1 MSGIRPLVS
10 VIVALLATALS
21 GAPVHAAE
29 LSIDVR
35 PDGTARV
42 DGQSESLRTV
52 LEELCTR
59 AGVTLRYDAPDEPVA
74 VAMPEGAE
82 PLDKV
87 VERLL
92 RGKSYTTRFA
102 SRPGE
107 PVRLASLHV
116 VGPGN
121 GVVVSAPPDRNV
133 VAPAQL
139 LEAVFG
145 RNSGGADRE
154 AALVRL
160 MDTVRNDPQ
169 RLNNFLNGDLA
180 PMQKALARYPQAPS
194 VLRAVLERPEVD
206 GVVRARIQAL
216 LAGLD

>member
-1 MSGIRPLVS
+1 MSGTRPLVS
-10 VIVALLATALS
+10 VIVALLATGFI
-21 GAPVHAAE
+21 GAPVHAAD

-102 SRPGE
+102 SRPDE

-133 VAPAQL
+133 VAPAQM

-145 RNSGGADRE
+145 RNGGADRE
-154 AALVRL
+154 AALQRL
-160 MDTVRNDPQ
+160 IETVRNDPQ
-169 RLNNFLNGDLA
+169 RFNNFLNGDLA

-194 VLRAVLERPEVD
+194 VLRSLLERPEVD
-206 GVVRARIQAL
+206 GLARARIQAL

>member
-1 MSGIRPLVS
+1 MSETRLLAS
-10 VIVALLATALS
+10 VVVALLATVLVHAR
-21 GAPVHAAE
+21 VHAAD

-35 PDGTARV
+35 PDGTALV

-74 VAMPEGAE
+74 VEMPEGAE

-102 SRPGE
+102 SRPDE
-107 PVRLASLHV
+107 PARLASLHV

-133 VAPAQL
+133 VAPAPM

-145 RNSGGADRE
+145 RNGGTDRE
-154 AALVRL
+154 AAVQRL

-180 PMQKALARYPQAPS
+180 TMQKALARYPQAPG
-194 VLRAVLERPEVD
+194 VLRAILQRPEVD
-206 GVVRARIQAL
+206 GLARARIEAL